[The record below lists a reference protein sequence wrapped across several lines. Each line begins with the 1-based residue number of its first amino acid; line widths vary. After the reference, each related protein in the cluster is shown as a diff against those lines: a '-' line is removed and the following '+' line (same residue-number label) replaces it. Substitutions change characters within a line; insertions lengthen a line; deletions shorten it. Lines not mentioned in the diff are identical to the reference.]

1 MAISTK
7 DMACHTWAISGN
19 PANGEKANKAY
30 TTLMDKIGA
39 SYDYGGNLRGKDL
52 PAIRQ
57 ETMEKILAL
66 CDERTQATDHTV
78 FVCGGFREGQVCPEH
93 LWIEDHTAKR
103 TYDTFINQDVRV
115 VKKVGAK
122 GKSFKPGCEATAFK
136 AGEIARV
143 PLNGYTDGQFRSLPK
158 G

>member
-1 MAISTK
+1 MRHSPLLLLAIASLWTIAS
-7 DMACHTWAISGN
+7 DAEPLTAVACGPHYYPPLVWA
-19 PANGEKANKAY
+19 
-30 TTLMDKIGA
+30 D
-39 SYDYGGNLRGKDL
+39 GGNLRGKDL